1 MRSALLLTV
10 LACFTAQ
17 AQWINSPTPR
27 APRTKDGKVD
37 MKGKVPR
44 VNGKPSLEGVWQSPG
59 DPRAPGGLFGI
70 GESLNS
76 VYFRNVLS
84 DFPADKQ
91 DRKST
96 RLNSSH

>member
-44 VNGKPSLEGVWQSPG
+44 
-59 DPRAPGGLFGI
+59 
-70 GESLNS
+70 
-76 VYFRNVLS
+76 NVPETDRSIS
-84 DFPADKQ
+84 DQELADLM
-91 DRKST
+91 DET
-96 RLNSSH
+96 FAGH